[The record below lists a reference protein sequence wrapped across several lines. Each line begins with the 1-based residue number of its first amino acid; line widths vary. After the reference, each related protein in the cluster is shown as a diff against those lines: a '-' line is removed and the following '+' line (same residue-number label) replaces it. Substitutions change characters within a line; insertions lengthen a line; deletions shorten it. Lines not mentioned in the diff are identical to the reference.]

1 MDVSQLLSDKGLR
14 PVDLARVIGCHK
26 SYVSH
31 LTGNRKRLS
40 RPAALAI
47 FKEYRIKMG
56 PLEALSD
63 AECRVLAK
71 LQAKAA

>member
-1 MDVSQLLSDKGLR
+1 MEVSELLSDKGLR

-31 LTGNRKRLS
+31 LTGRRKKLS

-47 FKEYRIKMG
+47 FKEWRIKMG
-56 PLEALSD
+56 PLAELSD
-63 AECRVLAK
+63 AECRLLAK
-71 LQAKAA
+71 LEAKAA